1 MKNEVKNTSLIL
13 GGVTVGFA
21 LGTLL
26 VNSAKNRI
34 KKEVVSEA
42 TKTIKNELK
51 KDIKDQLNIDVVI
64 DSIVKDVRKNVASDI
79 LRNYREDI
87 SSLKKDFDRHKS
99 EMDYKLGEYESSV
112 KVMHDSINETENRIG
127 RVVKKSVDTILDSL
141 DSNK

>member
-13 GGVTVGFA
+13 GGVTIGFA

-26 VNSAKNRI
+26 INGAKNRI
-34 KKEVVSEA
+34 RKEVVSDA

-51 KDIKDQLNIDVVI
+51 KEIKDQLNIEIVI

-87 SSLKKDFDRHKS
+87 GSLRKDFDRYKS
-99 EMDYKLGEYESSV
+99 EMEYKLGEYESSV

-127 RVVKKSVDTILDSL
+127 RVVKKSVDTILDNL